1 MAAFKHLHRRQFILG
16 PTPVNP
22 NGHWHSVSVSAS
34 IDLSHCP
41 ELRVGN
47 AQDLDGTRWFLLGLA
62 VETQPHRSAPLVDI
76 AKTTTDK
83 VPELSA
89 NWAGRW
95 ILLDE
100 KMLYLDASGLLGC
113 FYGQTSEGKTW
124 ASSSAALLAEV
135 LSAEVTDPRHLHYET
150 GISWYP
156 PPRSQFLGIQRLL
169 PSQALRLET
178 GNPIPRPLMPAIQ
191 PERAYEQGLE
201 LIQQSLVTTLKR
213 LSTQNQPLWLGL
225 TAGYDSRLMMALCR
239 VAQIEVKLYTRVA
252 ARMSIADQ
260 RLPPLLAEVCGYSH
274 TFLRRDQRFPERQ
287 ALVEAHSGGQISAGD
302 AEPFVRGDRDQ
313 LKGLAFGGH
322 GFAIASGFWRLREL
336 PEVMPNPK
344 TGAKL
349 MAQLFQERET
359 SSATAGLQEWLAWI
373 ARHPHPH
380 LNWCDRFFIEQ
391 RQAGWL
397 SAKEQVYDLTD
408 LVRFPILNCAYLYAL
423 LLSIPESQR
432 LNSLIQEALIRRT
445 VPELLDYPFN
455 PEDLSFGPLQILST
469 KAHSLPQYLLGKAA
483 SKTRWLLRAIPLS
496 SQSL

>member
-22 NGHWHSVSVSAS
+22 GGHWCSVLVNAS
-34 IDLSHCP
+34 IYLSYCP
-41 ELRVGN
+41 ELQVGN
-47 AQDLDGTRWFLLGLA
+47 AQDLNGNRWFLLGIA
-62 VETQPHRSAPLVDI
+62 VETQLHRSAPLIDI
-76 AKTTTDK
+76 AETTTDK

-89 NWAGRW
+89 SWAGRW

-100 KMLYLDASGLLGC
+100 KRLYLDASGLLGC
-113 FYGQTSEGKTW
+113 FYGQTAEGKTW
-124 ASSSAALLAEV
+124 SSSSATLLTETLPAQAIDER
-135 LSAEVTDPRHLHYET
+135 TLHYET

-156 PPRSQFLGIQRLL
+156 PPRSRFLDIRRLL
-169 PSQALRLET
+169 PSQALCLET
-178 GNPIPRPLMPAIQ
+178 GRPIPRPLMPAIQ

-201 LIQQSLVTTLKR
+201 LIQQCLVTTLKH
-213 LSTQNQPLWLGL
+213 LSTLGQPLWLGL

-260 RLPPLLAEVCGYSH
+260 RLPPLLAKVCGYSH
-274 TFLRRDQRFPERQ
+274 TFLHRDQRFPERQ
-287 ALVEAHSGGQISAGD
+287 ALVAAHSGGQISAGD

-336 PEVMPNPK
+336 PEVLPNPE

-349 MAQLFQERET
+349 IAQLFQEPSQ
-359 SSATAGLQEWLAWI
+359 SSAAAGLKEWLDWI
-373 ARHPHPH
+373 ARHPQPH

-432 LNSLIQEALIRRT
+432 LNSLIQEALIRQT

-455 PEDLSFGPLQILST
+455 PDDLSFGPLQILST
-469 KAHSLPQYLLGKAA
+469 KAHSLPRYLLGKAA